1 MKKLLNKLHPVLRHF
16 LFWLLPY
23 GIICL
28 LQLSQADAHEYN
40 WFTQVTGSFLVMVG
54 ISYGNVYL
62 CRRFFFSQKRTYLFA
77 ATLMYCVYI
86 LAVYVFLYPVE
97 DSTLTGRQST
107 LFTTLFFYS
116 VFFLL
121 IFLISFV
128 FWLATAAYR
137 KDREL
142 AAAKLQVQ
150 EFKNDQLDA
159 ENKFLQSQINPHF
172 LYNTLNFFY
181 AEALDVS
188 PRLADSILLLSDSM
202 RYALEI
208 KENAKG
214 MTLLENELTHIN
226 NLIRINQYRFH
237 DQLQI
242 QFLISGDIKSVCI
255 APLVLITFVE
265 NAFKHGEL
273 QNPRD
278 PLVISLQIATAEQ
291 QIIFS
296 TNNRIKKGS
305 KEISTGIGIDN
316 AKRRLQH
323 LYGNQYKLE
332 ITQDE
337 EYYSVSLALPLYKD
351 FTL

>member
-1 MKKLLNKLHPVLRHF
+1 M
-16 LFWLLPY
+16 
-23 GIICL
+23 
-28 LQLSQADAHEYN
+28 SQPDANEYN
-40 WFTQVTGSFLVMVG
+40 WFSQVTSSFLVMAGV
-54 ISYGNVYL
+54 SYGNIYL
-62 CRRFFFSQKRTYLFA
+62 CRRFFFSQKKTYLFT

-86 LAVYVFLYPVE
+86 LGVYIFVYPAGE
-97 DSTLTGRQST
+97 TNITGRES
-107 LFTTLFFYS
+107 LFTMLFFYS

-121 IFLISFV
+121 VFLISFV

-142 AAAKLQVQ
+142 SAAKLQVQ

-159 ENKFLQSQINPHF
+159 ENKFLHSQINPHF

-208 KENAKG
+208 KQNARG

-237 DQLQI
+237 DHLQI
-242 QFLISGDIKSVCI
+242 QFLISGDTTSVCI
-255 APLVLITFVE
+255 APLILVTFVE

-273 QNPRD
+273 QNARD
-278 PLVISLQIATAEQ
+278 PLVISLRISAPDQL
-291 QIIFS
+291 IIFS
-296 TNNRIKKGS
+296 THNRIKKGP
-305 KEISTGIGIDN
+305 KEISTGIGIEN
-316 AKRRLQH
+316 VRRRLQH
-323 LYGNQYKLE
+323 LYGTQHKLE
-332 ITQDE
+332 ITEDE
-337 EYYSVSLALPLYKD
+337 EYYNVSLALPLYKD
-351 FTL
+351 FNL